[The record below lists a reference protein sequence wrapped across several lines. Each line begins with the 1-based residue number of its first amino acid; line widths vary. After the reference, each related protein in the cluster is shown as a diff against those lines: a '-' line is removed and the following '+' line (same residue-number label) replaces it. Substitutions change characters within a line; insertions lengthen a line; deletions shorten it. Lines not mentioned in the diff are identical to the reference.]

1 MSIIQI
7 HEFTCIINYT
17 VSFFPYRG
25 DVVFQQSGN
34 LLATMWL
41 DNDLVT
47 MLSTNAQPGEV
58 KTVQRKQSDG
68 KLVDIQCPASVLS
81 YNTYMGG
88 VDRGDQLRQYY
99 HVRYKSHKYYK
110 YIFWFL
116 FDTSITN
123 SFILF
128 NSYRQKIDLKTFRVE
143 LAKALLGDYNS
154 RKRRST
160 NGPSP
165 SQQRLT
171 VRHYPI
177 KRRTESKKG
186 VSQCHYCA
194 KHRSTPSRKETFW
207 YCEQCEVH
215 LCHNGTDD
223 DCFLKYH
230 QELALF

>member
-1 MSIIQI
+1 M
-7 HEFTCIINYT
+7 HECTCIMNYTYT
-17 VSFFPYRG
+17 VSLFPYRG

-58 KTVQRKQSDG
+58 KTVRRKQSDG

-116 FDTSITN
+116 FDTSKTYFYCMFVH
-123 SFILF
+123 SSETDKL
-128 NSYRQKIDLKTFRVE
+128 DLKDVARQFISVN
-143 LAKALLGDYNS
+143 D
-154 RKRRST
+154 
-160 NGPSP
+160 
-165 SQQRLT
+165 QRL
-171 VRHYPI
+171 HYFG
-177 KRRTESKKG
+177 KM
-186 VSQCHYCA
+186 
-194 KHRSTPSRKETFW
+194 
-207 YCEQCEVH
+207 
-215 LCHNGTDD
+215 
-223 DCFLKYH
+223 
-230 QELALF
+230 